1 MESEFIKSISVLNR
15 KISEICAIREYGI
28 NLMKRKG
35 ADEIIDQI
43 VEEPLRKACKELRRK
58 GIETVMSSA
67 NRDNLLK
74 DEEKALEKEDVNG
87 KQYLLDAPTYLYNME
102 EDKKKSPLDEEF
114 EERSFVLQYNSDI
127 YSHKVVFLR
136 MPINN
141 ETTVIDVEKYFEKLI
156 SRLKQQQ
163 LEINIGIIED
173 SREV

>member
-1 MESEFIKSISVLNR
+1 M
-15 KISEICAIREYGI
+15 
-28 NLMKRKG
+28 
-35 ADEIIDQI
+35 D
-43 VEEPLRKACKELRRK
+43 
-58 GIETVMSSA
+58 
-67 NRDNLLK
+67 
-74 DEEKALEKEDVNG
+74 
-87 KQYLLDAPTYLYNME
+87 